1 MGKMK
6 IDARISAAEAVLH
19 RIERKYAQD
28 PLFNEVCA
36 LAALCL
42 LARFGKMSG
51 DLSTVKSVF
60 EQCGVAG
67 PQLEAIVEAIGSH
80 WYEYGDVVGRFSED
94 DLVDLFEKRYV
105 RMICAKAQSSYS
117 MDALSLELLSI
128 KAGES
133 CLDICA
139 GAGFFANEAWM
150 SMSKY
155 VKSGVTINIS
165 GIEFNTDLARY
176 AAVLSAIRGAG
187 GKIHIADCFDPRH
200 LRAKFDKVHC
210 TSPFGL
216 NVRQLDFGNVQK
228 TISQAFSD
236 FPPITLTS
244 ADWLFAARA
253 VASLKNGGKAVV
265 IMPRAA
271 LSSVQSAPYRRYF
284 VSKRNIESVIAFPEG
299 AYPGTSI
306 AVAVVTFVKEASAVK
321 LFDLVEYEHAKDD
334 QTNFNYVRIA
344 RDLALLCNY
353 GDIVTKAPQDILSR
367 CGELDPAVYLAEP
380 SPYESKKALGE
391 ICETIGRGVALS
403 KDVLDK
409 LIPASGEEGP
419 IAYLSP
425 KNISDGLVDDDL
437 QTFRDMP
444 PGAESAIAREGDVV
458 ITRSGPVFKVAV
470 VERGPCIADGNIVV
484 CRPKGVA
491 PWYLAAF
498 LTSDEGAKW
507 LRRMSSGL
515 QHTLSL
521 KKLAQIPVP
530 LAPKE
535 TEARIAAEMAG
546 RLNRIRELRRELK
559 ENLSKVNGVFAES
572 MDSGGTDNGG

>member
-1 MGKMK
+1 MTKV
-6 IDARISAAEAVLH
+6 DARISAVEAVLH
-19 RIERKYAQD
+19 RVERKYAQD

-42 LARFGKMSG
+42 LARSGKVAG
-51 DLSTVKSVF
+51 DFSTVKSAF
-60 EQCGVAG
+60 EQCGVEG
-67 PQLEAIVEAIGSH
+67 PQLEAIIEAIGSH
-80 WYEYGDVVGRFSED
+80 WYEYGDIIGRFSED

-105 RMICAKAQSSYS
+105 RMICAKAQCSYS
-117 MDALSLELLSI
+117 MDALSLELLAI

-150 SMSKY
+150 SISKY
-155 VKSGVTINIS
+155 VKRGASVNLS

-176 AAVLSAIRGAG
+176 AAVLSAIRGTG
-187 GKIHIADCFDPRH
+187 GKIHIADCFDPKH

-216 NVRQLDFGNVQK
+216 NVRQLDFVNVQK
-228 TISQAFSD
+228 TISQAFPD

-253 VASLKNGGKAVV
+253 VAALKDGGKAVV

-271 LSSVQSAPYRRYF
+271 LSSAQCAQYRRYF
-284 VSKRNIESVIAFPEG
+284 VSKRDIESVIAFPEG

-306 AVAVVTFVKEASAVK
+306 AVAVVTLVKEASAIK

-344 RDLALLCNY
+344 RDLALLYNY

-367 CGELDPAVYLAEP
+367 CGELDPATYLVEP
-380 SPYESKKALGE
+380 LPYESRKTLGDL
-391 ICETIGRGVALS
+391 CKTIRGVMLP
-403 KDVLDK
+403 KDILDR
-409 LIPASGEEGP
+409 LLLPPGEEGEVG
-419 IAYLSP
+419 YLSP
-425 KNISDGLVDDDL
+425 KNISDGLVDDAL
-437 QTFRDMP
+437 PALRETP
-444 PGAESAIAREGDVV
+444 SGAESAVARPGDLV

-470 VERGPCIADGNIVV
+470 IERELCVVDGNIVV
-484 CRPKGVA
+484 CRPKGVD

-498 LTSDEGAKW
+498 FTSAEGAKW

-515 QHTLSL
+515 QYTLSL
-521 KKLAQIPVP
+521 KKFVQIPVP
-530 LAPKE
+530 IAPKKVE
-535 TEARIAAEMAG
+535 NRIATEML
-546 RLNRIRELRRELK
+546 RRMERVRELRRELK
-559 ENLSKVNGVFAES
+559 ENLSKINGVFADG
-572 MDSGGTDNGG
+572 MDNGGPDNGN